1 MRTTPTTA
9 LIAVTAC
16 ATGLLTSWYVPGII
30 PGAIFGVLAYTATLL
45 ALAAAF
51 RQDRDTV
58 IAGGTLLLVRGLAAA
73 IQTAASGTLW
83 CLRAL
88 AQVLDEWA
96 HQPKQTTTTTYIHAA

>member
-1 MRTTPTTA
+1 
-9 LIAVTAC
+9 VTAC
-16 ATGLLTSWYVPGII
+16 AAGLLTAWYVPGII
-30 PGAIFGVLAYTATLL
+30 PGAIFGVLAYAGTLI

-58 IAGGTLLLVRGLAAA
+58 IAAGTLLLVRGLAAV

-83 CLRAL
+83 CLQAL

-96 HQPKQTTTTTYIHAA
+96 SQSKTTTTTYIHAA